1 MKTHFFIDRTTGILC
16 LDQHELAALIT
27 WDEAGK
33 PYSDVEE
40 APLLRRYGRVAR
52 PDFPHCLA
60 AGDPAGTPDG
70 KSDRRTD
77 LFRAWEVTTGVP
89 DVHAHPRTS
98 RDWK

>member
-60 AGDPAGTPDG
+60 ARPPPRGTQLELLTASPTEELTSSVHG
-70 KSDRRTD
+70 K
-77 LFRAWEVTTGVP
+77 
-89 DVHAHPRTS
+89 
-98 RDWK
+98 